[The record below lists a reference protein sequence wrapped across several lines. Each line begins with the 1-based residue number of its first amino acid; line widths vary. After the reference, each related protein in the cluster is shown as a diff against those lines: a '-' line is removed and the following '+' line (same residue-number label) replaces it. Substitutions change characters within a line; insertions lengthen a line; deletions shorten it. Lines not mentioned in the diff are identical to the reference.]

1 MGRFSYLTID
11 FNSFFAS
18 VEQQMNPKLRGR
30 PIAVVPVMSDTTSA
44 IAASYEAKA
53 YGVKTG
59 TRIWEA
65 KRMCPGL
72 ILVSARHE
80 LYVEFHEKLK
90 EEVQNHVPLLSTGSI
105 DEFTCKL
112 IGDECAPANARKL
125 ALNMKAGIRKNVG
138 ECLSSSIGIA
148 PTRLLSKIASDM
160 QRPNG
165 LTLIEQRDLPHILY
179 PLQLTDLPGI
189 ASNME
194 ARLHRAGIRDIQTLM
209 ALEPKAARL
218 VWGSV
223 GGERYWYELHGVDV
237 PKNDEGRRSVGH
249 SRVLAPRMRGKD
261 DARFVARSLLLKCA
275 TRIRRYEQVAG
286 GFGLAMHPDYG
297 SRSRE
302 PIVQE
307 SRIAPTQDSFTLL
320 AYLDQFWNEL
330 PEWSGPFRK
339 VSVWL
344 YRLSDEGKRARDL
357 FVETRADGFTKQEI
371 LWRAVDRLVA
381 RYGRETVTLA
391 SQRNLGLQYL
401 GAKIAFTRV
410 PDAQE
415 FRE

>member
-11 FNSFFAS
+11 FNSYFAS
-18 VEQQMNPKLRGR
+18 VEQQMNPALRGK
-30 PIAVVPVMSDTTSA
+30 PVAVVPVMSDTTSA

-53 YGVKTG
+53 FGVKTG

-72 ILVSARHE
+72 ILVPARHE
-80 LYVEFHEKLK
+80 LYVEIHERLK

-112 IGDECAPANARKL
+112 IGDECEAGNARRL
-125 ALNMKAGIRKNVG
+125 ARNMKAGIRKNVG
-138 ECLSSSIGIA
+138 ECLNSSIGIA

-160 QRPNG
+160 EKPNG
-165 LTLIEQRDLPHILY
+165 LTLIEQKDLPHVLH
-179 PLQLTDLPGI
+179 PLRLTDLPGI

-194 ARLHRAGIRDIQTLM
+194 ARLHKAGITSIAQLLS
-209 ALEPKAARL
+209 LEPKAARL

-237 PKNDEGRRSVGH
+237 PKKEDGRRSVGH
-249 SRVLAPRMRGKD
+249 SRVLSPRLRAKD
-261 DARFVARSLLLKCA
+261 DARFVARSLLMKCA
-275 TRIRRYEQVAG
+275 TRIRRYQQVAG
-286 GFGLAMHPDYG
+286 GFGLAVHPEYG
-297 SRSRE
+297 SRE
-302 PIVQE
+302 PIVHE
-307 SRIAPTQDSFTLL
+307 SKISPTQDSFTLL
-320 AYLDQFWNEL
+320 GYLDQFWSEL
-330 PEWSGPFRK
+330 PKKSGPFRK

-344 YRLSDEGKRARDL
+344 YRLSDEGARARDL
-357 FVETRADGFTKQEI
+357 FVETRTDGFTKKEV
-371 LWRAVDRLVA
+371 LWRSVDALVA

-391 SQRNLGLQYL
+391 SQKNLGLQYL

>member
-11 FNSFFAS
+11 FNSYFAS
-18 VEQQMNPKLRGR
+18 VEQQMNPALRGR
-30 PIAVVPVMSDTTSA
+30 PVAVVPVMSDTTSA

-53 YGVKTG
+53 FGVKTG

-72 ILVSARHE
+72 VLVPARHE
-80 LYVEFHEKLK
+80 LYVEIHERLK

-112 IGDECAPANARKL
+112 IGDECEAQNARKI
-125 ALNMKAGIRKNVG
+125 ALNMKAGIKKNVG
-138 ECLSSSIGIA
+138 ECLNSSIGIA
-148 PTRLLSKIASDM
+148 PSRLLSKIASDM
-160 QRPNG
+160 QKPNG
-165 LTLIEQRDLPHILY
+165 LTLIEQKDLPHILY

-194 ARLHRAGIRDIQTLM
+194 ARLHRAGITSIEQLL
-209 ALEPKAARL
+209 ALEPKAARH

-237 PKNDEGRRSVGH
+237 PKREDGRRSVGH
-249 SRVLAPRMRGKD
+249 SRVLSPKMRD
-261 DARFVARSLLLKCA
+261 RDNARFVARSLLLKCA
-275 TRIRRYEQVAG
+275 TRIRRLELVAG
-286 GFGLAMHPDYG
+286 GFGLAAHPEYG
-297 SRSRE
+297 NRE
-302 PIVQE
+302 PFVHE
-307 SRIAPTQDSFTLL
+307 SKISATQDSFTLL
-320 AYLDQFWNEL
+320 EHLDQFWNEM
-330 PEWSGPFRK
+330 PKKSGPFRK
-339 VSVWL
+339 ISVWL
-344 YRLSDEGKRARDL
+344 YRLSEEQKRERDF
-357 FVETRADGFTKQEI
+357 FVETRPDGFTKKEM
-371 LWRAVDRLVA
+371 LWRSVDKLVA

-391 SQRNLGLQYL
+391 SQKDLGLQYL

>member
-11 FNSFFAS
+11 FNSYFAS
-18 VEQQMNPKLRGR
+18 VEQQMNPALRGK

-53 YGVKTG
+53 FGVKTG

-72 ILVSARHE
+72 ILVPARHE
-80 LYVEFHEKLK
+80 LYVDIHEQLK

-112 IGDECAPANARKL
+112 IGDECEPANARKI
-125 ALNMKAGIRKNVG
+125 ALNMKAGIKKNVG
-138 ECLSSSIGIA
+138 ACLNSSIGIA

-160 QRPNG
+160 QKPNG
-165 LTLIEQRDLPHILY
+165 LTLLEQKDLPRILF

-194 ARLHRAGIRDIQTLM
+194 ARLHRAGITSIEQLLS
-209 ALEPKAARL
+209 LEPKAARH

-223 GGERYWYELHGVDV
+223 GGERYWYELHGIDV
-237 PKNDEGRRSVGH
+237 PKSDEGRRSVGH
-249 SRVLAPRMRGKD
+249 SRVLAPKMRGKD

-275 TRIRRYEQVAG
+275 TRIRRLEVVAG
-286 GFGLAMHPDYG
+286 GFGLAVHPDYG
-297 SRSRE
+297 STNRE
-302 PIVQE
+302 PIVHE
-307 SRIAPTQDSFTLL
+307 SKISPTQDSFTLL
-320 AYLDQFWNEL
+320 QYLDQFWSEL
-330 PEWSGPFRK
+330 PKKSGPFRK
-339 VSVWL
+339 VSIWL
-344 YRLSDEGKRARDL
+344 YHLSDESKRARDL
-357 FVETRADGFTKQEI
+357 FVETRPDGFTKKEI
-371 LWRAVDRLVA
+371 LWRSVDKLVA

-391 SQRNLGLQYL
+391 SQKDLGLQYL

>member
-18 VEQQMNPKLRGR
+18 VEQQMNPQLRAR
-30 PIAVVPVMSDTTSA
+30 PVAVVPVMSDTTSA

-53 YGVKTG
+53 CGVKTG
-59 TRIWEA
+59 TRIWDA
-65 KRMCPGL
+65 RRMCPGL
-72 ILVSARHE
+72 ILVPARHE

-112 IGDECAPANARKL
+112 IGDECAPANARRI
-125 ALNMKAGIRKNVG
+125 ALNMKAGIRKHVG
-138 ECLSSSIGIA
+138 ECLNSSIGIA

-160 QRPNG
+160 QKPNG
-165 LTLIEQRDLPHILY
+165 LTLIEQKDLPHILY

-189 ASNME
+189 AANME

-237 PKNDEGRRSVGH
+237 PRNDEGRRSVGH
-249 SRVLAPRMRGKD
+249 SRVLSPRMRD
-261 DARFVARSLLLKCA
+261 AENARFVARSLLLKCA
-275 TRIRRYEQVAG
+275 TRIRRYELVAG
-286 GFGLAMHPDYG
+286 GFGLSVHPEYG
-297 SRSRE
+297 GRE
-302 PIVQE
+302 PVVQE
-307 SRIAPTQDSFTLL
+307 SRISPTQDSFTLL
-320 AYLDQFWNEL
+320 AHLDRFWNEL
-330 PEWSGPFRK
+330 PKRSGPYRK

-344 YRLSDEGKRARDL
+344 CRLAEADKRPRDL
-357 FVETRADGFTKQEI
+357 FVETRPDGFTKKEI
-371 LWRAVDRLVA
+371 LWRSVDRLVA

-391 SQRNLGLQYL
+391 SQKDLGLQYL

>member
-72 ILVSARHE
+72 VLVPAHHE
-80 LYVEFHEKLK
+80 LYVDFHERLK
-90 EEVQNHVPLLSTGSI
+90 EEVQNHVPLLHTGSI

-112 IGDECAPANARKL
+112 IGDECDAQNARRI
-125 ALNMKAGIRKNVG
+125 ARNMKAGIARNVG
-138 ECLSSSIGIA
+138 EYLNSSIGIA

-160 QRPNG
+160 QKPNG
-165 LTLIEQRDLPHILY
+165 LTLIEQKDLPHILY
-179 PLQLTDLPGI
+179 PLALTDLPGI

-194 ARLHRAGIRDIQTLM
+194 ARLHRSGIRDIETLM
-209 ALEPKAARL
+209 ALEPKAARH

-237 PKNDEGRRSVGH
+237 PRKEDGRRSVGH
-249 SRVLAPRMRGKD
+249 SRVLAPKLRGRD

-275 TRIRRYEQVAG
+275 TRVRRYEQVAG
-286 GFGLAMHPDYG
+286 GFGMAVHPEHG
-297 SRSRE
+297 NRE

-307 SRIAPTQDSFTLL
+307 SKISPTQDSFTLL
-320 AYLDQFWNEL
+320 EYLDRFWNEL
-330 PEWSGPFRK
+330 PKKSGPFRK

-344 YRLSDEGKRARDL
+344 YRLSDTDKRARDL
-357 FVETRADGFTKQEI
+357 FVETRPDGFTRKEI
-371 LWRAVDRLVA
+371 LWRSVDKLVA

-391 SQRNLGLQYL
+391 SQKNLGLQYL